1 VYLGFFEARLLI
13 SRVSPAGERTAMINQ
28 NFRPA
33 GAHWPGP
40 VACRWHCRRG
50 DRLNPFNDDARTI
63 ERGGE
68 KKRDRGGWILVSGIP
83 VSGPRERKRRPLVPT
98 RRVPCFRRLSRSR
111 FTFLSFCLPLPSPLV
126 PSPSPFLPFEREID
140 GRRPFRKFVSGGV
153 MDTMRAKRCV
163 PITIDPG
170 RRVRQNAFR

>member
-111 FTFLSFCLPLPSPLV
+111 FTFLSFCLPSRPLSLSFFTFRKRDRWPSPIQ
-126 PSPSPFLPFEREID
+126 EICLRWCN
-140 GRRPFRKFVSGGV
+140 GHNESQA
-153 MDTMRAKRCV
+153 MRADHHRSRPESPTKRI
-163 PITIDPG
+163 PLKS
-170 RRVRQNAFR
+170 